1 MKIIEIA
8 NKEYEVK
15 FSINTLCR
23 MESDGLDVMHIDK
36 LINNV
41 NFTLIRKLFF
51 YGIMA
56 SAGKG
61 FTEAKAGDLLEEY
74 LENNN
79 YNELITILIAELA
92 KALGYD
98 LDAKDKKEAE
108 ESDTE
113 AGK

>member
-1 MKIIEIA
+1 MRAINI
-8 NKEYEVK
+8 NDKEYEIK
-15 FSINTLCR
+15 YTINTLVK
-23 MESDGLDVMHIDK
+23 MESDGLDVMHINT
-36 LINNV
+36 IIENI

-61 FTEAKAGDLLEEY
+61 FTEAKAGDMMDEY
-74 LENNN
+74 LANND
-79 YNELITILIAELA
+79 YNELMTVLVSELA
-92 KALGYD
+92 KSLGYD
-98 LDAKDKKEAE
+98 IDAKNKEEAE